1 LESLDADKDIQIYLI
16 LFIITLTSNINLLIS
31 QEINFH
37 TPIDAPFDLSGTFGE
52 FRSRFHTGIDF
63 KSRGVQG
70 QKIFSI
76 EDGYVSRI
84 EVNNY
89 GYGKVIY
96 IDHFNGFTSVYAHLK
111 NFSPELDKYIKS
123 ELYKSKRNSIKKF
136 PKKNQLKIS
145 KGEVIGY
152 SGNTGRSFGPHLHFE
167 IRDTKSQDAVNP
179 LMFNYTYKDDERP
192 IIRGLYVINEE
203 NSLVRSLPERKKVRK
218 VNDSTYTVD
227 DFEYNGKVGIG
238 LDIYDIQYKNLY
250 NQNGVYKVELFIDSI
265 LKYSYKMDKIKFSEN
280 HYKKIMYDYLS
291 LVQRNKKVLKIYS
304 PRNSNLSFLKNNRF
318 NGIINSD
325 SLKDNSLLIRVSDW
339 NGNSSSIKFK
349 IKVNDSIYSKLS
361 YNGIEILTNQNYTLN
376 KNSSI
381 IEIDKNTFYDDL
393 LMNISY
399 QSDTLNLGKE
409 KDPFRSTIRIKLPHQ
424 ISDTL
429 KLRQSFIGKIIN
441 GKISYI
447 RSKKNNSYINASI
460 SSLGEY
466 IISKDSLKPEIKPV
480 NFKSNSNIKLKNTLK
495 LRLKDDLSG
504 IKSYSSSFNGNWA
517 LFEYEPKSN
526 MIFHNLSD
534 GIVKNGENELIIRYE
549 DGVGNKGVYQT
560 KVYY

>member
-1 LESLDADKDIQIYLI
+1 MRLFLRI
-16 LFIITLTSNINLLIS
+16 LFTTLFISNINFGIS
-31 QEINFH
+31 QEIDFH

-96 IDHFNGFTSVYAHLK
+96 IDHLNGFTSVYAHLK
-111 NFSPELDKYIKS
+111 NFSPELDEYIKS

-136 PKKNQLKIS
+136 PKTNQLRIS

-167 IRDTKSQDAVNP
+167 IRDTKSQDAINP

-192 IIRGLYVINEE
+192 IIRGLYIINEN
-203 NSLVRSLPERKKVRK
+203 NSLVRNSPIRKKVK
-218 VNDSTYTVD
+218 KINDSTYTVD

-291 LVQRNKKVLKIYS
+291 LAQKNKKVLKIYT
-304 PRNSNLSFLKNNRF
+304 PRNSDLSFLKNNKF

-325 SLKDNSLLIRVSDW
+325 SIRNNSLLVRVSDW
-339 NGNSSSIKFK
+339 NGNSSSIKFNLK
-349 IKVNDSIYSKLS
+349 ANDSISRRSS

-381 IEIDKNTFYDDL
+381 IEIGKNTFYDDL

-409 KDPFRSTIRIKLPHQ
+409 KDPFRSSIKIKLPHK

-429 KLRQSFIGKIIN
+429 ELRQSFVGKIIN

-447 RSKKNNSYINASI
+447 SSKKNKSYIYAST

-466 IISKDSLKPEIKPV
+466 IISKDTLKPDIKPI
-480 NFKSNSNIKLKNTLK
+480 NFKNNSNIKVKNTLK

-504 IKSYSSSFNGNWA
+504 IKNYSSYFNGIWA

-526 MIFHNLSD
+526 IIFHNLSD
-534 GIVKNGENELIIRYE
+534 GIIKDGENELIIKYE

>member
-1 LESLDADKDIQIYLI
+1 MRLFLRI
-16 LFIITLTSNINLLIS
+16 LFTTLFISNINFGIS
-31 QEINFH
+31 QEIDFH

-96 IDHFNGFTSVYAHLK
+96 IDHLNGFTSVYAHLK
-111 NFSPELDKYIKS
+111 NFSPELDEYVKS

-136 PKKNQLKIS
+136 PKKNQLRIN

-167 IRDTKSQDAVNP
+167 IRDTKSQDAINP
-179 LMFNYTYKDDERP
+179 LMFNYSYKDDERP
-192 IIRGLYVINEE
+192 IIRGLYIINEN
-203 NSLVRSLPERKKVRK
+203 NSLVRNSPIRKKVK
-218 VNDSTYTVD
+218 KINDSTYTVD
-227 DFEYNGKVGIG
+227 DFEYNGKIGIG

-250 NQNGVYKVELFIDSI
+250 NQNGVYKVELFIDST

-291 LVQRNKKVLKIYS
+291 LAQKNKKVLKIYT
-304 PRNSNLSFLKNNRF
+304 PRNSDLSFLKNNKF

-325 SLKDNSLLIRVSDW
+325 SIRNNSLLVRVSDW
-339 NGNSSSIKFK
+339 NGNSSSIKFN
-349 IKVNDSIYSKLS
+349 IKANDSISRRSS

-381 IEIDKNTFYDDL
+381 IEIGKNTFYDDL

-409 KDPFRSTIRIKLPHQ
+409 KDPFRSSITIKLPHK

-429 KLRQSFIGKIIN
+429 ELRQSFVGKIIN
-441 GKISYI
+441 RKISYI
-447 RSKKNNSYINASI
+447 SSKKNKSYIYAST

-466 IISKDSLKPEIKPV
+466 IISKDTLKPDIKPI
-480 NFKSNSNIKLKNTLK
+480 NFTNKSNIKVKNTLK

-504 IKSYSSSFNGNWA
+504 IKNYSSYFNGNWA

-534 GIVKNGENELIIRYE
+534 GIIKDGENELIIKYE
-549 DGVGNKGVYQT
+549 DGVGNKGVYQA

>member
-1 LESLDADKDIQIYLI
+1 MRLFLRI
-16 LFIITLTSNINLLIS
+16 LFTTLFISNINFGIS
-31 QEINFH
+31 QEIDFH

-96 IDHFNGFTSVYAHLK
+96 IDHLNGFTSVYAHLK
-111 NFSPELDKYIKS
+111 NFNPELDEYIKS

-136 PKKNQLKIS
+136 PKTNQLRIN

-167 IRDTKSQDAVNP
+167 IRDTKSQDAINP
-179 LMFNYTYKDDERP
+179 LMFNYSYKDDERP
-192 IIRGLYVINEE
+192 IIRGLYIINEN
-203 NSLVRSLPERKKVRK
+203 NSLVRNSPIRKKVK
-218 VNDSTYTVD
+218 KINDSTYTVD
-227 DFEYNGKVGIG
+227 DFEYNGKIGIG

-291 LVQRNKKVLKIYS
+291 LAQKNRKVLKIYT
-304 PRNSNLSFLKNNRF
+304 PRNSDLSFLKNNKF

-325 SLKDNSLLIRVSDW
+325 SIRDNSLLVRVSDW
-339 NGNSSSIKFK
+339 NGNSSSIKFNLK
-349 IKVNDSIYSKLS
+349 ANDSISRRSS

-381 IEIDKNTFYDDL
+381 IEIGKNTFYDDL

-409 KDPFRSTIRIKLPHQ
+409 KDPFRSSIRIKLPHK

-429 KLRQSFIGKIIN
+429 ELRQSFVGKIIN

-447 RSKKNNSYINASI
+447 SSKKNKSYIYANT

-466 IISKDSLKPEIKPV
+466 IISKDTLKPDIKPI
-480 NFKSNSNIKLKNTLK
+480 NFKNNSNIKVKNTLK

-504 IKSYSSSFNGNWA
+504 IKNYSSYFNGNWA

-534 GIVKNGENELIIRYE
+534 GIIKDGENKLIIKYE

>member
-1 LESLDADKDIQIYLI
+1 MRLFLRI
-16 LFIITLTSNINLLIS
+16 LFTTLFISNINFGIS
-31 QEINFH
+31 QEIDFH

-96 IDHFNGFTSVYAHLK
+96 IDHLNGFTSVYAHLK
-111 NFSPELDKYIKS
+111 NFNPELDEYIKS

-136 PKKNQLKIS
+136 PKTNQLRIN

-167 IRDTKSQDAVNP
+167 IRDTKSQDAINP

-192 IIRGLYVINEE
+192 IIRGLYIINEN
-203 NSLVRSLPERKKVRK
+203 NSLVRNSPIRKKVK
-218 VNDSTYTVD
+218 KINDSTYTVD
-227 DFEYNGKVGIG
+227 DFEYNGKIGIG

-291 LVQRNKKVLKIYS
+291 LAQKNKKVLKIYT
-304 PRNSNLSFLKNNRF
+304 PRNSDLSFLKNNKF

-325 SLKDNSLLIRVSDW
+325 SIRDNSLLIRVSDW
-339 NGNSSSIKFK
+339 NGNSSSIKFNLK
-349 IKVNDSIYSKLS
+349 ANDSISRRSS

-381 IEIDKNTFYDDL
+381 IEIGKNTFYDDL

-409 KDPFRSTIRIKLPHQ
+409 KDPFRSSIRIKLPHK

-429 KLRQSFIGKIIN
+429 ELRQSFVGKIIN

-447 RSKKNNSYINASI
+447 SSKKNKSYIYANT

-466 IISKDSLKPEIKPV
+466 IISKDTLKPDIKPI
-480 NFKSNSNIKLKNTLK
+480 NFKNNSNIKVKNTLK

-504 IKSYSSSFNGNWA
+504 IKNYSSYFNGNWA

-534 GIVKNGENELIIRYE
+534 GIIKDGENELIIKYE

>member
-1 LESLDADKDIQIYLI
+1 MRLFLRI
-16 LFIITLTSNINLLIS
+16 LFTTLFISNINFGIS
-31 QEINFH
+31 QEIDFH

-96 IDHFNGFTSVYAHLK
+96 IDHLNGFTSVYAHLK
-111 NFSPELDKYIKS
+111 NFNSELDEYIKS

-136 PKKNQLKIS
+136 PKTNQLRIN

-167 IRDTKSQDAVNP
+167 IRDTKSQDAINP
-179 LMFNYTYKDDERP
+179 LMFNYSYKDDERP
-192 IIRGLYVINEE
+192 IIRGLYIINEN
-203 NSLVRSLPERKKVRK
+203 NSLVRNSPIRKKVK
-218 VNDSTYTVD
+218 KINDSTYTVD
-227 DFEYNGKVGIG
+227 DFEYNGKIGIG

-291 LVQRNKKVLKIYS
+291 LAQKNKKVLKIYT
-304 PRNSNLSFLKNNRF
+304 PRNSDLSFLKNNKF

-325 SLKDNSLLIRVSDW
+325 SIRDNSLLVRVSDW
-339 NGNSSSIKFK
+339 NGNSSSIKFNLK
-349 IKVNDSIYSKLS
+349 ANDSISRRSS

-381 IEIDKNTFYDDL
+381 IEIGKNTFYDDL

-409 KDPFRSTIRIKLPHQ
+409 KDPFRSSIRIKLPHK

-429 KLRQSFIGKIIN
+429 ELRQSFVGKIIN

-447 RSKKNNSYINASI
+447 SSKKNKSYIYANT

-466 IISKDSLKPEIKPV
+466 IISKDTLKPDIKAI
-480 NFKSNSNIKLKNTLK
+480 NFKNNSNIKVKNTLR

-504 IKSYSSSFNGNWA
+504 IKNYSSYFNGNWA

-534 GIVKNGENELIIRYE
+534 GIIKDGENELIIKYE

>member
-1 LESLDADKDIQIYLI
+1 MRLFLRI
-16 LFIITLTSNINLLIS
+16 LFTTLFISNINFGIS
-31 QEINFH
+31 QEIDFH

-96 IDHFNGFTSVYAHLK
+96 IDHLNGFTSVYAHLK
-111 NFSPELDKYIKS
+111 NFSPELDEYVKS

-136 PKKNQLKIS
+136 PKKNQLRIN

-167 IRDTKSQDAVNP
+167 IRDTKSQDAINP

-192 IIRGLYVINEE
+192 IIRGLYIINEN
-203 NSLVRSLPERKKVRK
+203 NSLVRNSPIRKKVK
-218 VNDSTYTVD
+218 KINDSTYTVD
-227 DFEYNGKVGIG
+227 DFEYNGKIGIG

-291 LVQRNKKVLKIYS
+291 LAQKNKKVLKIYT
-304 PRNSNLSFLKNNRF
+304 PRNSDLSFLKNNKF

-325 SLKDNSLLIRVSDW
+325 SIRNNSLLVRVSDW
-339 NGNSSSIKFK
+339 NGNSSSIKFNLK
-349 IKVNDSIYSKLS
+349 ANDSISRRSS

-381 IEIDKNTFYDDL
+381 IEIGKNTFYDDL

-409 KDPFRSTIRIKLPHQ
+409 KDPFRSSIRIKLPHK

-429 KLRQSFIGKIIN
+429 ELRQSFVGKIIN
-441 GKISYI
+441 RKISYI
-447 RSKKNNSYINASI
+447 SSKKNKSYIYAST

-466 IISKDSLKPEIKPV
+466 IISKDTLKPDIKPI
-480 NFKSNSNIKLKNTLK
+480 NFKNKSNIKVKNTLK

-504 IKSYSSSFNGNWA
+504 IKNYSSYFNGNWA

-534 GIVKNGENELIIRYE
+534 GIIKDGENELIIKYE
-549 DGVGNKGVYQT
+549 DGVGNKGVYQA

>member
-1 LESLDADKDIQIYLI
+1 MRLFLRI
-16 LFIITLTSNINLLIS
+16 LFTTLFISNINFGIS
-31 QEINFH
+31 QEIDFH

-96 IDHFNGFTSVYAHLK
+96 IDHLNGFTSVYAHLK
-111 NFSPELDKYIKS
+111 NFNSELDEYIKS

-136 PKKNQLKIS
+136 PKKNQLRIN

-167 IRDTKSQDAVNP
+167 IRDTKSQDAINP

-192 IIRGLYVINEE
+192 IIRGLYIINEN
-203 NSLVRSLPERKKVRK
+203 NSLVRNSPIRKKVK
-218 VNDSTYTVD
+218 KINDSTYTVD
-227 DFEYNGKVGIG
+227 DFEYNGKIGIG

-291 LVQRNKKVLKIYS
+291 LAQKNKKVLKIYT
-304 PRNSNLSFLKNNRF
+304 PRNSDLSFLKNNKF

-325 SLKDNSLLIRVSDW
+325 SIRDNSLLVRVSDW
-339 NGNSSSIKFK
+339 NGNSSSIKFNLK
-349 IKVNDSIYSKLS
+349 ANDSISRRSS

-381 IEIDKNTFYDDL
+381 IEIGKNTFYDDL

-409 KDPFRSTIRIKLPHQ
+409 KDPFRSSITIKLPHK

-429 KLRQSFIGKIIN
+429 ELRQSFVGKIIN
-441 GKISYI
+441 RKISYI
-447 RSKKNNSYINASI
+447 SSKKNKSYIYANT

-466 IISKDSLKPEIKPV
+466 IISKDTLKPDIKPI
-480 NFKSNSNIKLKNTLK
+480 NFKNNSNIKVKNTLR

-504 IKSYSSSFNGNWA
+504 IKNYSSYFNGNWA

-534 GIVKNGENELIIRYE
+534 GIIKDGENELIIKYE
-549 DGVGNKGVYQT
+549 DGVGNKGVYQV

>member
-1 LESLDADKDIQIYLI
+1 MRLFLRI
-16 LFIITLTSNINLLIS
+16 LFTTLFISNINFGIS
-31 QEINFH
+31 QEIDFH

-96 IDHFNGFTSVYAHLK
+96 IDHLNGFTSVYAHLK
-111 NFSPELDKYIKS
+111 NFSPELDEYIKS

-136 PKKNQLKIS
+136 PKTNQLRIN

-167 IRDTKSQDAVNP
+167 IRDTKSQDAINP

-192 IIRGLYVINEE
+192 IIRGLYIINEN
-203 NSLVRSLPERKKVRK
+203 NSLVRNSPIRKKVK
-218 VNDSTYTVD
+218 KINDSTYTVD
-227 DFEYNGKVGIG
+227 DFEYNGKIGIG

-291 LVQRNKKVLKIYS
+291 LAQKNKKVLKIYT
-304 PRNSNLSFLKNNRF
+304 PRNSDLSFLKNNKF

-325 SLKDNSLLIRVSDW
+325 SIRDNSLLVKVSDW
-339 NGNSSSIKFK
+339 NGNSSSIKFNLK
-349 IKVNDSIYSKLS
+349 ANDSISRRSS

-381 IEIDKNTFYDDL
+381 IEIGKNTFYDDL

-409 KDPFRSTIRIKLPHQ
+409 KDPFRSSIRIKLPHK

-429 KLRQSFIGKIIN
+429 ELRQSFVGKIIN

-447 RSKKNNSYINASI
+447 SSKKNKSYIYANT

-466 IISKDSLKPEIKPV
+466 IISKDTLKPEIKPI
-480 NFKSNSNIKLKNTLK
+480 NFKNNSNIKVKNTLK

-504 IKSYSSSFNGNWA
+504 IKNYSSYFNGNWA

-534 GIVKNGENELIIRYE
+534 GIIKDGENELIIKYE

>member
-1 LESLDADKDIQIYLI
+1 MRLFLRI
-16 LFIITLTSNINLLIS
+16 LFTTLFISNINFGIS
-31 QEINFH
+31 QEIDFH

-96 IDHFNGFTSVYAHLK
+96 IDHLNGFTSVYAHLK
-111 NFSPELDKYIKS
+111 NFSPELDEYVKS

-136 PKKNQLKIS
+136 PKTNQLRIN

-167 IRDTKSQDAVNP
+167 IRDTKSQDAINP
-179 LMFNYTYKDDERP
+179 LMFNYSYKDDERP
-192 IIRGLYVINEE
+192 IIRGLYIINEN
-203 NSLVRSLPERKKVRK
+203 NSLVRNSPIRKKVK
-218 VNDSTYTVD
+218 KINDSTYTVD
-227 DFEYNGKVGIG
+227 DFEYNGKIGIG

-291 LVQRNKKVLKIYS
+291 LARKNRKVLKIYT
-304 PRNSNLSFLKNNRF
+304 PRNSDLSFLKNNKF

-325 SLKDNSLLIRVSDW
+325 SIRDNSLLVRVSDW
-339 NGNSSSIKFK
+339 NGNSSSIKFNLK
-349 IKVNDSIYSKLS
+349 ANDSISRRSS

-381 IEIDKNTFYDDL
+381 IEIGKNTFYDDL

-409 KDPFRSTIRIKLPHQ
+409 KDPFRSSIRIKLPHK

-429 KLRQSFIGKIIN
+429 ELRQSFVGKIIN

-447 RSKKNNSYINASI
+447 SSKKNKSYIYANT

-466 IISKDSLKPEIKPV
+466 IISKDTLKPDIKAI
-480 NFKSNSNIKLKNTLK
+480 NFKNNSNIKVKNILK

-504 IKSYSSSFNGNWA
+504 IKNYSSYFNGNWA

-534 GIVKNGENELIIRYE
+534 GIIKDGENELIIKYE

>member
-1 LESLDADKDIQIYLI
+1 MRLFLRI
-16 LFIITLTSNINLLIS
+16 LFTTLFISNINFGIS
-31 QEINFH
+31 QEIDFH

-76 EDGYVSRI
+76 EDGYISRI

-96 IDHFNGFTSVYAHLK
+96 IEHLNGFTSVYAHLK
-111 NFSPELDKYIKS
+111 NFNPELDEYIKS

-136 PKKNQLKIS
+136 PKTNQLRIN

-167 IRDTKSQDAVNP
+167 IRDTKSQDAINP

-192 IIRGLYVINEE
+192 IIRGLYIINEN
-203 NSLVRSLPERKKVRK
+203 NSLVRNSPIRKKVK
-218 VNDSTYTVD
+218 KINDSTYTVD
-227 DFEYNGKVGIG
+227 DFEYNGKIGIG

-291 LVQRNKKVLKIYS
+291 LAQKNKKVLKIYT
-304 PRNSNLSFLKNNRF
+304 PRNSDLSFLKNNKF

-325 SLKDNSLLIRVSDW
+325 SIRDNSLLVRVSDW
-339 NGNSSSIKFK
+339 NGNSSSIKFNLK
-349 IKVNDSIYSKLS
+349 ANDSISRRSS

-381 IEIDKNTFYDDL
+381 IEIGKNTFYDDL

-409 KDPFRSTIRIKLPHQ
+409 KDPFRSSIRIKLPHK

-429 KLRQSFIGKIIN
+429 ELRQSFVGKIIN

-447 RSKKNNSYINASI
+447 SSKKNKSYIYANT

-466 IISKDSLKPEIKPV
+466 IISKDTLKPDIKPI
-480 NFKSNSNIKLKNTLK
+480 NFKNNSNIKVKNTLK

-504 IKSYSSSFNGNWA
+504 IKNYSSYFNGNWA

-534 GIVKNGENELIIRYE
+534 GIIKDGENKLIIKYE

>member
-1 LESLDADKDIQIYLI
+1 MRLFLRI
-16 LFIITLTSNINLLIS
+16 LFTTLFISNINFGIS
-31 QEINFH
+31 QEIDFH

-96 IDHFNGFTSVYAHLK
+96 IDHLNGFTSVYAHLK
-111 NFSPELDKYIKS
+111 NFSPELDEYVKS

-136 PKKNQLKIS
+136 PKKNQLRII

-167 IRDTKSQDAVNP
+167 IRDTKSQDAINP

-192 IIRGLYVINEE
+192 IIRGLYIINEN
-203 NSLVRSLPERKKVRK
+203 NSLVRNSPIRKKVK
-218 VNDSTYTVD
+218 KINDSTYTVD
-227 DFEYNGKVGIG
+227 DFEYNGKIGIG

-291 LVQRNKKVLKIYS
+291 LAQKNKKVLKIYT
-304 PRNSNLSFLKNNRF
+304 PRNSDLSFLKNNKF

-325 SLKDNSLLIRVSDW
+325 SIRNNSLLVRVSDW
-339 NGNSSSIKFK
+339 NGNSSSIKFNLK
-349 IKVNDSIYSKLS
+349 ANDSISRRSS

-381 IEIDKNTFYDDL
+381 IEIGKNTFYDDL

-409 KDPFRSTIRIKLPHQ
+409 KDPFRSSIRIKLPHK

-429 KLRQSFIGKIIN
+429 ELRQSFVGKIIN
-441 GKISYI
+441 RKISYI
-447 RSKKNNSYINASI
+447 SSKKNKSYIYAST

-466 IISKDSLKPEIKPV
+466 IISKDSLKPDIEPI
-480 NFKSNSNIKLKNTLK
+480 NFKNNSNIKVKNTLK

-504 IKSYSSSFNGNWA
+504 IKNYSSYFNGNWA

-534 GIVKNGENELIIRYE
+534 GIIKDGENELIIKYE

>member
-1 LESLDADKDIQIYLI
+1 MRLFLRI
-16 LFIITLTSNINLLIS
+16 LFTTLFISNINFGIS
-31 QEINFH
+31 QEIDFH

-96 IDHFNGFTSVYAHLK
+96 IDHLNGFTSVYAHLK
-111 NFSPELDKYIKS
+111 NFNPELDEYIKS

-136 PKKNQLKIS
+136 PKTNQLRIN

-167 IRDTKSQDAVNP
+167 IRDTKSQDAINP
-179 LMFNYTYKDDERP
+179 LMFNYSYKDDERP
-192 IIRGLYVINEE
+192 IIRGLYIINEN
-203 NSLVRSLPERKKVRK
+203 NSLVRNSPIRKKVK
-218 VNDSTYTVD
+218 KINDSTYTVD
-227 DFEYNGKVGIG
+227 DFEYNGKIGIG

-291 LVQRNKKVLKIYS
+291 LAQKNKKVLKIYT
-304 PRNSNLSFLKNNRF
+304 PRNSDLSFLKNNKF

-325 SLKDNSLLIRVSDW
+325 SIRDNSLLVKVSDW
-339 NGNSSSIKFK
+339 NGNSSSIKFNLK
-349 IKVNDSIYSKLS
+349 ANDSISRRSS

-381 IEIDKNTFYDDL
+381 IEIGKNTFYDDL

-409 KDPFRSTIRIKLPHQ
+409 KDPFRSSIRIKLPHK

-429 KLRQSFIGKIIN
+429 ELRQSFVGKIIN
-441 GKISYI
+441 RKISYI
-447 RSKKNNSYINASI
+447 SSKKNKSYIYAST

-466 IISKDSLKPEIKPV
+466 IISKDTLKPDIKPI
-480 NFKSNSNIKLKNTLK
+480 NFTNKSNIKVKNTLK

-504 IKSYSSSFNGNWA
+504 IKNYSSYFNGNWA

-534 GIVKNGENELIIRYE
+534 GIIKDGENELIIKYE

>member
-1 LESLDADKDIQIYLI
+1 MRLFLRI
-16 LFIITLTSNINLLIS
+16 LFTTLFISNINFGIS
-31 QEINFH
+31 QEIDFH

-96 IDHFNGFTSVYAHLK
+96 IDHLNGFTSVYAHLK
-111 NFSPELDKYIKS
+111 NFSPELDEYVKS

-136 PKKNQLKIS
+136 PKKNQLRIN

-167 IRDTKSQDAVNP
+167 IRDTKSQDAINP
-179 LMFNYTYKDDERP
+179 LMFNYSYKDDERP
-192 IIRGLYVINEE
+192 IIRGLYIINEN
-203 NSLVRSLPERKKVRK
+203 NSLVRNSPIRKKVK
-218 VNDSTYTVD
+218 KINDSTYTVD
-227 DFEYNGKVGIG
+227 DFEYNGKIGIG

-250 NQNGVYKVELFIDSI
+250 NQNGVYKVELFIDST

-291 LVQRNKKVLKIYS
+291 LAQKNKKVLKIYT
-304 PRNSNLSFLKNNRF
+304 PRNSDLSFLKNNKF

-325 SLKDNSLLIRVSDW
+325 SIRNNSLLVRVSDW
-339 NGNSSSIKFK
+339 NGNSSSIKFN
-349 IKVNDSIYSKLS
+349 IKANDSISRRSS

-381 IEIDKNTFYDDL
+381 IEIGKNTFYDDL

-409 KDPFRSTIRIKLPHQ
+409 KDPFRSSITIKLPHK

-429 KLRQSFIGKIIN
+429 ELRQSFVGKIIN
-441 GKISYI
+441 RKISYI
-447 RSKKNNSYINASI
+447 SSKKNKSYIYAST

-466 IISKDSLKPEIKPV
+466 IISKDTLKPDIKPI
-480 NFKSNSNIKLKNTLK
+480 NFTKKSNIKVKNTLK

-504 IKSYSSSFNGNWA
+504 IKNYSSYFNGNWA

-534 GIVKNGENELIIRYE
+534 GIIKDGENELIIKYE
-549 DGVGNKGVYQT
+549 DGVGNKGVYQA

>member
-1 LESLDADKDIQIYLI
+1 MRLFLRI
-16 LFIITLTSNINLLIS
+16 LFTTLFISNINFGIS
-31 QEINFH
+31 QEIDFH

-96 IDHFNGFTSVYAHLK
+96 IDHLNGFTSVYAHLK
-111 NFSPELDKYIKS
+111 NFNSELDEYIKS

-136 PKKNQLKIS
+136 PKTNQLRIN

-167 IRDTKSQDAVNP
+167 IRDTKSQDAINP
-179 LMFNYTYKDDERP
+179 LMFNYSYKDDERP
-192 IIRGLYVINEE
+192 IIRGLYIINEN
-203 NSLVRSLPERKKVRK
+203 NSLVRNSPIRKKVK
-218 VNDSTYTVD
+218 KINDSTYTVD
-227 DFEYNGKVGIG
+227 DFEYNGKIGIG

-291 LVQRNKKVLKIYS
+291 LARKNRKVLKIYT
-304 PRNSNLSFLKNNRF
+304 PRNSDLSFLKNNKF

-325 SLKDNSLLIRVSDW
+325 SIRDNSLLVRVSDW
-339 NGNSSSIKFK
+339 NGNSSSIKFNLK
-349 IKVNDSIYSKLS
+349 ANDSISRRSS

-381 IEIDKNTFYDDL
+381 IEIGKNTFYDDL

-409 KDPFRSTIRIKLPHQ
+409 KDPFRSSIRIKLPHK

-429 KLRQSFIGKIIN
+429 ELRQSFVGKIIN

-447 RSKKNNSYINASI
+447 SSKKNKSYIYANT

-466 IISKDSLKPEIKPV
+466 IISKDTLKPDIKPV
-480 NFKSNSNIKLKNTLK
+480 NFKNNSNVKVKNTLK

-504 IKSYSSSFNGNWA
+504 IKNYSSYFNGNWA

-534 GIVKNGENELIIRYE
+534 GIIKDGENELIIKYE

>member
-1 LESLDADKDIQIYLI
+1 MRLFLRI
-16 LFIITLTSNINLLIS
+16 LFTTLFISNINFGIS
-31 QEINFH
+31 QEIDFH

-96 IDHFNGFTSVYAHLK
+96 IDHLNGFTSVYAHLK
-111 NFSPELDKYIKS
+111 NFNPELDEYIKS

-136 PKKNQLKIS
+136 PKTNQLRIN

-167 IRDTKSQDAVNP
+167 IRDTKSQDAINP
-179 LMFNYTYKDDERP
+179 LMFNYSYKDDERP
-192 IIRGLYVINEE
+192 IIRGLYIINEN
-203 NSLVRSLPERKKVRK
+203 NSLVRNSPIRKKVK
-218 VNDSTYTVD
+218 KINDSTYTVD
-227 DFEYNGKVGIG
+227 DFEYNGKIGIG

-291 LVQRNKKVLKIYS
+291 LARKNRKVLKIYT
-304 PRNSNLSFLKNNRF
+304 PRNSDLSFLKNNKF

-325 SLKDNSLLIRVSDW
+325 SIRDNSLLVRVSDW
-339 NGNSSSIKFK
+339 NGNSSSIKFNLK
-349 IKVNDSIYSKLS
+349 ANDSISRRSS

-381 IEIDKNTFYDDL
+381 IEIGKNTFYDDL

-409 KDPFRSTIRIKLPHQ
+409 KDPFRSSIRIKLPHK

-429 KLRQSFIGKIIN
+429 ELRQSFVGKIIN

-447 RSKKNNSYINASI
+447 SSKKNKSYIYANT

-466 IISKDSLKPEIKPV
+466 IISKDTLKPDIKAV
-480 NFKSNSNIKLKNTLK
+480 NFKNNSNIKVKNILK

-504 IKSYSSSFNGNWA
+504 IKNYSSYFNGNWA

-534 GIVKNGENELIIRYE
+534 GIIKDGENKLIIKYE

>member
-1 LESLDADKDIQIYLI
+1 MRLFLRI
-16 LFIITLTSNINLLIS
+16 LFTTLFISNINFGIS
-31 QEINFH
+31 QEIDFH

-96 IDHFNGFTSVYAHLK
+96 IDHLNGFTSVYAHLK
-111 NFSPELDKYIKS
+111 NFSPELDEYVKS

-136 PKKNQLKIS
+136 PKKNQLRIN

-167 IRDTKSQDAVNP
+167 IRDTKSQDAINP
-179 LMFNYTYKDDERP
+179 LMFNYSYKDDERP
-192 IIRGLYVINEE
+192 IIRGLYIINEN
-203 NSLVRSLPERKKVRK
+203 NSLVRNSPIRKKVK
-218 VNDSTYTVD
+218 KINDSTYTVD
-227 DFEYNGKVGIG
+227 DFEYNGKIGIG

-291 LVQRNKKVLKIYS
+291 LAQKNKKVLKIYT
-304 PRNSNLSFLKNNRF
+304 PRNSDLSFLKNNKF

-325 SLKDNSLLIRVSDW
+325 SIRNNSLLVRVSDW
-339 NGNSSSIKFK
+339 NGNSSSIKFN
-349 IKVNDSIYSKLS
+349 IKANDSISRRSS

-381 IEIDKNTFYDDL
+381 IEIGKNTFYDDL

-409 KDPFRSTIRIKLPHQ
+409 KDPFRSSIRIKLPHK

-429 KLRQSFIGKIIN
+429 ELRQSFVGKIIN
-441 GKISYI
+441 RKISYI
-447 RSKKNNSYINASI
+447 SSKKNKSYIYAST

-466 IISKDSLKPEIKPV
+466 IISKDTLKPDIKPI
-480 NFKSNSNIKLKNTLK
+480 NFTNKSNIKVKNTLK

-504 IKSYSSSFNGNWA
+504 IKNYSSYFNGNWA

-534 GIVKNGENELIIRYE
+534 GIIKDGENELIIKYE
-549 DGVGNKGVYQT
+549 DGVGNKGVYQA

>member
-1 LESLDADKDIQIYLI
+1 MRLFLRI
-16 LFIITLTSNINLLIS
+16 LFTTLFISNINFGIS
-31 QEINFH
+31 QEIDFH

-96 IDHFNGFTSVYAHLK
+96 IDHLNGFTSVYAHLK
-111 NFSPELDKYIKS
+111 NFSPELDEYVKS

-136 PKKNQLKIS
+136 PKKNQLRIN

-167 IRDTKSQDAVNP
+167 IRDTKSQDAINP

-192 IIRGLYVINEE
+192 IIRGLYIINEN
-203 NSLVRSLPERKKVRK
+203 NSLVRNSPIRKKLK
-218 VNDSTYTVD
+218 KINDSTYTVD
-227 DFEYNGKVGIG
+227 DFEYNGKIGIG

-291 LVQRNKKVLKIYS
+291 LAQKNKKVLKIYT
-304 PRNSNLSFLKNNRF
+304 PRNSDLSFLKNNKF

-325 SLKDNSLLIRVSDW
+325 SIKNNSLLVRVSDW
-339 NGNSSSIKFK
+339 NGNSSSIKFN
-349 IKVNDSIYSKLS
+349 IKANDSISRRSS

-381 IEIDKNTFYDDL
+381 IEIGKNTFYDDL

-409 KDPFRSTIRIKLPHQ
+409 KDPFRSSIRIKLPHK

-429 KLRQSFIGKIIN
+429 ELRQSFVGKIIN
-441 GKISYI
+441 RKISYI
-447 RSKKNNSYINASI
+447 SSKKNKSYIYAST

-466 IISKDSLKPEIKPV
+466 IISKDTLKPDIKPI
-480 NFKSNSNIKLKNTLK
+480 NFTNKSNIKVKNTLK

-504 IKSYSSSFNGNWA
+504 IKNYSSYFNGNWA

-534 GIVKNGENELIIRYE
+534 GIIKDGENELIIKYE
-549 DGVGNKGVYQT
+549 DGVGNKGVYQA

>member
-1 LESLDADKDIQIYLI
+1 MRLFLRI
-16 LFIITLTSNINLLIS
+16 LFTTLFISNINFGIS
-31 QEINFH
+31 QEIDFH

-96 IDHFNGFTSVYAHLK
+96 IDHLNGFTSVYAHLK
-111 NFSPELDKYIKS
+111 NFNSELDEYIKS

-136 PKKNQLKIS
+136 PKTNQLRIN

-167 IRDTKSQDAVNP
+167 IRDTKSQDAINP
-179 LMFNYTYKDDERP
+179 LMFNYSYKDDERP
-192 IIRGLYVINEE
+192 IIRGLYIINEN
-203 NSLVRSLPERKKVRK
+203 NSLVRNSPIRKKVK
-218 VNDSTYTVD
+218 KINDSTYTVD
-227 DFEYNGKVGIG
+227 DFKYNGKIGIG

-291 LVQRNKKVLKIYS
+291 LAQKNKKVLKIYT
-304 PRNSNLSFLKNNRF
+304 PRNSDLSFLKNNKF

-325 SLKDNSLLIRVSDW
+325 SIKNNSLLVRVSDW
-339 NGNSSSIKFK
+339 NGNSSSIKFN
-349 IKVNDSIYSKLS
+349 IKANDSISRRSS

-381 IEIDKNTFYDDL
+381 IEIGKNTFYDDL

-409 KDPFRSTIRIKLPHQ
+409 KDPFRSSITIKLPHK

-429 KLRQSFIGKIIN
+429 ELRQSFLGKIIN
-441 GKISYI
+441 RKISYI
-447 RSKKNNSYINASI
+447 SSKKNKSYIYAST

-466 IISKDSLKPEIKPV
+466 IISKDTLKPDIKPI
-480 NFKSNSNIKLKNTLK
+480 NFTNKSNIKVKNTLK

-504 IKSYSSSFNGNWA
+504 IKNYSSYFNGNWA

-534 GIVKNGENELIIRYE
+534 GIIKDGENELIIKYE
-549 DGVGNKGVYQT
+549 DGVGNKGVYQA